1 MMKKKI
7 PKFKSE
13 DEEARYWDTHSPL
26 DYPDEF
32 IDVEEPFKFAPALLE
47 RAGKKARY
55 QGIKIHPNIKSHD
68 FYLTNGHKLC
78 YC

>member
-1 MMKKKI
+1 MKKKV

-13 DEEARYWDTHSPL
+13 DEEARYRDTHRPL

-32 IDVEEPFKFAPALLE
+32 IDVEEPFKFAPVLLE

-55 QGIKIHPNIKSHD
+55 QGIKIHPD
-68 FYLTNGHKLC
+68 FLSNHLRI
-78 YC
+78 